1 MNKASA
7 KMIKLTFKVN
17 GLKTLGDLPPQ
28 GRADVLNAAAG
39 RVRSVVE
46 EHFDSLPSRQF
57 WKEAAD
63 DVVVAPQWTTREG
76 KGETV
81 RTRVEIRKRGV
92 ALRYYGGKVKARGN
106 ISELTGKPTKSILIP
121 GKELRANGGDLFDIV
136 GDPQRVHVV
145 KTKAGRV
152 LLVEEMGKDAP
163 VRVLGQLVKSTT
175 HKPNKKV
182 MPTREKMETAAR
194 KGAEHILRRLD
205 IQPKN

>member
-28 GRADVLNAAAG
+28 GRAAVLNAAAG

-46 EHFDSLPSRQF
+46 EHFDSLPSRRF

-76 KGETV
+76 K
-81 RTRVEIRKRGV
+81 
-92 ALRYYGGKVKARGN
+92 
-106 ISELTGKPTKSILIP
+106 
-121 GKELRANGGDLFDIV
+121 
-136 GDPQRVHVV
+136 
-145 KTKAGRV
+145 
-152 LLVEEMGKDAP
+152 DAP
-163 VRVLGQLVKSTT
+163 VRVLGQLVKSATD
-175 HKPNKKV
+175 KENKKV